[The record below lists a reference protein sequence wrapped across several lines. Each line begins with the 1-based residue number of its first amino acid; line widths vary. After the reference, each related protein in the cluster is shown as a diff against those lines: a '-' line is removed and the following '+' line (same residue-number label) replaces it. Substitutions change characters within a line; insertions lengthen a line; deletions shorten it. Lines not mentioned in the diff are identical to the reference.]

1 MGSKMSTSKGS
12 RNQAATMGSKMSMS
26 KVFTSSAFITL
37 GALGIYIA
45 LGIGGVVLLWIIVVS
60 APLGAWALFI
70 PATDIAIITVGLM
83 VHWWLALVPVIVFCA
98 AELKELVKDALAD

>member
-1 MGSKMSTSKGS
+1 MGSEVSTSQVGRVFK
-12 RNQAATMGSKMSMS
+12 T
-26 KVFTSSAFITL
+26 VFTSSYLITL
-37 GALGIYIA
+37 GAVSIYIA
-45 LGIGGVVLLWIIVVS
+45 LGIWGVMLLWKIALS

-70 PATDIAIITVGLM
+70 PAIEIAIITVGLM